1 MKASDLVTT
10 SEQKVLAGERLLF
23 TEQTDAVNTGLV
35 NSADK
40 SGSVLKDRQL
50 PTGGPSSTG
59 RRPPMADGPQP
70 PRGRRDPAGG
80 WRTVSDGQAKNP
92 NAPDASLT
100 AQTHRHMAAAMGKR
114 TAATAAGAVV
124 HNTLQ
129 DTELD
134 DADNLYYET
143 KGTVSGAK
151 AVYRAIR
158 KRLGASPQPTGT
170 RAASRGVDGVL
181 RDGPHGPA
189 NSRRTIPTQGNPL
202 GGLSEKKYLNRAAD
216 PAAVKRRAQAAG
228 YVKRRTYQ
236 AAAKNAAA
244 AASKTAAAHSATTA
258 GLKGA
263 AGGGL
268 KAVAGAFGGLLA
280 PLLGILLVVVFIA
293 VLGGA
298 SGSST
303 QQQNQVSLNG
313 LSGVQLEVATAL
325 SQAGYGPVQIASIM
339 GNIQGESGWDPTV
352 GDASSGYGLYQFT
365 GSSYTAFAN
374 WCDANGKQKDSATAQ
389 TEYIASNLQGLWGTA
404 LHNSG
409 YYGAITDYAGKDVS
423 YEAWQSST
431 DVGFATYAFMACYER
446 PRSDVAPSSFTEDR
460 LPAAQ
465 QFYALLT
472 GGAGGLGEDYANA
485 DETGKAIV
493 NAALVTPWPGADLCA
508 TWVSHVYQQA
518 GLGYPTGNGNSILAG
533 YATSSD
539 WANIKVGQII
549 SAQYG
554 SGSAGAIYGHTGI
567 YIGDGKVMDS
577 ISSGI
582 RTSSLTDWI
591 AENGRGWVV
600 YGWPW

>member
-1 MKASDLVTT
+1 MIMKLVQSILTKNPCYTAGRKITVKGLMLHSVGCPQPKASVFINSWNSPSYGNACVHGFIDGNDGTVY
-10 SEQKVLAGERLLF
+10 
-23 TEQTDAVNTGLV
+23 QTLPWNHRGWHCG
-35 NSADK
+35 
-40 SGSVLKDRQL
+40 SGSKGSGNNTHIGVE
-50 PTGGPSSTG
+50 
-59 RRPPMADGPQP
+59 MCE
-70 PRGRRDPAGG
+70 PACIKY
-80 WRTVSDGQAKNP
+80 T
-92 NAPDASLT
+92 
-100 AQTHRHMAAAMGKR
+100 
-114 TAATAAGAVV
+114 
-124 HNTLQ
+124 
-129 DTELD
+129 
-134 DADNLYYET
+134 
-143 KGTVSGAK
+143 SGANFTCSD
-151 AVYRAIR
+151 
-158 KRLGASPQPTGT
+158 L
-170 RAASRGVDGVL
+170 
-181 RDGPHGPA
+181 
-189 NSRRTIPTQGNPL
+189 
-202 GGLSEKKYLNRAAD
+202 
-216 PAAVKRRAQAAG
+216 PAARAVAE
-228 YVKRRTYQ
+228 RTYQ

-404 LHNSG
+404 LHESG

>member
-1 MKASDLVTT
+1 MKASDFVTT
-10 SEQKVLAGERLLF
+10 SEQKVAASERLLF
-23 TEQTDAVNTGLV
+23 TEQTDAVNTGIV
-35 NSADK
+35 DSADK
-40 SGSVLKDRQL
+40 KGVSALNGASAIRKAAKAGMGNAVL
-50 PTGGPSSTG
+50 
-59 RRPPMADGPQP
+59 
-70 PRGRRDPAGG
+70 
-80 WRTVSDGQAKNP
+80 
-92 NAPDASLT
+92 
-100 AQTHRHMAAAMGKR
+100 
-114 TAATAAGAVV
+114 AATAKSHGDRTAESESGDTGESGGRTIRTRFGNGA
-124 HNTLQ
+124 
-129 DTELD
+129 
-134 DADNLYYET
+134 
-143 KGTVSGAK
+143 KGAAKGLAAK
-151 AVYRAIR
+151 AVHSTLEGSELEGVDDAYYKGKAVV
-158 KRLGASPQPTGT
+158 
-170 RAASRGVDGVL
+170 RAARYVKGRLSASKAKRTLSLDG
-181 RDGPHGPA
+181 RD
-189 NSRRTIPTQGNPL
+189 PTQPGNSL
-202 GGLSEKKYLNRAAD
+202 GGLSEKKYLKKAAD

-404 LHNSG
+404 LHESG

-446 PRSDVAPSSFTEDR
+446 PRSDVAPSSFAENR

>member
-1 MKASDLVTT
+1 M
-10 SEQKVLAGERLLF
+10 
-23 TEQTDAVNTGLV
+23 
-35 NSADK
+35 
-40 SGSVLKDRQL
+40 
-50 PTGGPSSTG
+50 
-59 RRPPMADGPQP
+59 
-70 PRGRRDPAGG
+70 
-80 WRTVSDGQAKNP
+80 
-92 NAPDASLT
+92 
-100 AQTHRHMAAAMGKR
+100 
-114 TAATAAGAVV
+114 
-124 HNTLQ
+124 
-129 DTELD
+129 
-134 DADNLYYET
+134 
-143 KGTVSGAK
+143 
-151 AVYRAIR
+151 
-158 KRLGASPQPTGT
+158 
-170 RAASRGVDGVL
+170 
-181 RDGPHGPA
+181 
-189 NSRRTIPTQGNPL
+189 
-202 GGLSEKKYLNRAAD
+202 
-216 PAAVKRRAQAAG
+216 
-228 YVKRRTYQ
+228 
-236 AAAKNAAA
+236 
-244 AASKTAAAHSATTA
+244 
-258 GLKGA
+258 
-263 AGGGL
+263 
-268 KAVAGAFGGLLA
+268 
-280 PLLGILLVVVFIA
+280 
-293 VLGGA
+293 
-298 SGSST
+298 
-303 QQQNQVSLNG
+303 
-313 LSGVQLEVATAL
+313 
-325 SQAGYGPVQIASIM
+325 QIASIM

-404 LHNSG
+404 LHESG

>member
-1 MKASDLVTT
+1 MKASDFVTT
-10 SEQKVLAGERLLF
+10 SEQKVAASERLLF
-23 TEQTDAVNTGLV
+23 TEQTDAVNTGIV
-35 NSADK
+35 DSADK
-40 SGSVLKDRQL
+40 KGVSALNGASAVRKAAKAGMGNAVLAATSKARSDRAAGQG
-50 PTGGPSSTG
+50 TGGTGLPDDTGESGGHTFRTRLRNGAKGSAKGLAAKAVHSTLEGSELEGVDDAYYKGKAVVRAAKYVKG
-59 RRPPMADGPQP
+59 RLSASKAKRTLPLD
-70 PRGRRDPAGG
+70 RRDP
-80 WRTVSDGQAKNP
+80 T
-92 NAPDASLT
+92 
-100 AQTHRHMAAAMGKR
+100 
-114 TAATAAGAVV
+114 
-124 HNTLQ
+124 
-129 DTELD
+129 
-134 DADNLYYET
+134 
-143 KGTVSGAK
+143 
-151 AVYRAIR
+151 
-158 KRLGASPQPTGT
+158 QPG
-170 RAASRGVDGVL
+170 S
-181 RDGPHGPA
+181 
-189 NSRRTIPTQGNPL
+189 PL
-202 GGLSEKKYLNRAAD
+202 GGLSEKKYLKKAAD
-216 PAAVKRRAQAAG
+216 PTAMRRRAQAAG

-244 AASKTAAAHSATTA
+244 AASRTAAHSAATA

-313 LSGVQLEVATAL
+313 LSGVQLEVAQVL
-325 SQAGYGPVQIASIM
+325 SQAGYGPVQIAAVM

-446 PRSDVAPSSFTEDR
+446 PRSDVAPSSFTENR

>member
-1 MKASDLVTT
+1 MKASDFVTT
-10 SEQKVLAGERLLF
+10 SEQKVAASERLLF
-23 TEQTDAVNTGLV
+23 TEQTDAVNTGIV
-35 NSADK
+35 DSADK
-40 SGSVLKDRQL
+40 KGVSALNGASAVRKAAKAGVSNAVL
-50 PTGGPSSTG
+50 
-59 RRPPMADGPQP
+59 ADTSKS
-70 PRGRRDPAGG
+70 R
-80 WRTVSDGQAKNP
+80 SD
-92 NAPDASLT
+92 
-100 AQTHRHMAAAMGKR
+100 H
-114 TAATAAGAVV
+114 AAGQGTGLPDEIGESGGRTLGTRFKNGAKGAAKGLAAKAV
-124 HNTLQ
+124 HGTLEG
-129 DTELD
+129 TELEG
-134 DADNLYYET
+134 ADNLYY
-143 KGTVSGAK
+143 KGK
-151 AVYRAIR
+151 AVV
-158 KRLGASPQPTGT
+158 
-170 RAASRGVDGVL
+170 RAAGYIKGRLSASKAKRTPALDG
-181 RDGPHGPA
+181 RDPA
-189 NSRRTIPTQGNPL
+189 QPGSPL
-202 GGLSEKKYLNRAAD
+202 GGLSEKKYLKKAAD
-216 PAAVKRRAQAAG
+216 PAAAKRKAQAAG
-228 YVKRRTYQ
+228 YAKRRTYQ
-236 AAAKNAAA
+236 TAAKNAAA
-244 AASKTAAAHSATTA
+244 SAAKSSAHAATA
-258 GLKGA
+258 GFKGASTA

-268 KAVAGAFGGLLA
+268 KAILAGMGGALA
-280 PLLGILLVVVFIA
+280 PILGILALLMLFLLLA
-293 VLGGA
+293 GGA
-298 SGSST
+298 AGGKAATSNSSDL
-303 QQQNQVSLNG
+303 NINSLTG
-313 LSGVQLEVATAL
+313 IQREVAQAL

-404 LHNSG
+404 LHESG

-493 NAALVTPWPGADLCA
+493 NAALATPWPGADLCA

>member
-80 WRTVSDGQAKNP
+80 WRTISDVQAKNP

-134 DADNLYYET
+134 GADNLYYET

-151 AVYRAIR
+151 AV
-158 KRLGASPQPTGT
+158 
-170 RAASRGVDGVL
+170 
-181 RDGPHGPA
+181 
-189 NSRRTIPTQGNPL
+189 
-202 GGLSEKKYLNRAAD
+202 
-216 PAAVKRRAQAAG
+216 
-228 YVKRRTYQ
+228 
-236 AAAKNAAA
+236 
-244 AASKTAAAHSATTA
+244 
-258 GLKGA
+258 
-263 AGGGL
+263 
-268 KAVAGAFGGLLA
+268 
-280 PLLGILLVVVFIA
+280 
-293 VLGGA
+293 
-298 SGSST
+298 
-303 QQQNQVSLNG
+303 
-313 LSGVQLEVATAL
+313 
-325 SQAGYGPVQIASIM
+325 
-339 GNIQGESGWDPTV
+339 
-352 GDASSGYGLYQFT
+352 
-365 GSSYTAFAN
+365 
-374 WCDANGKQKDSATAQ
+374 
-389 TEYIASNLQGLWGTA
+389 
-404 LHNSG
+404 
-409 YYGAITDYAGKDVS
+409 
-423 YEAWQSST
+423 
-431 DVGFATYAFMACYER
+431 
-446 PRSDVAPSSFTEDR
+446 
-460 LPAAQ
+460 
-465 QFYALLT
+465 
-472 GGAGGLGEDYANA
+472 YANA

>member
-1 MKASDLVTT
+1 MKASDFVTT
-10 SEQKVLAGERLLF
+10 SEQKVAASERLLF
-23 TEQTDAVNTGLV
+23 TEQTDAVNTGIV
-35 NSADK
+35 DSADK
-40 SGSVLKDRQL
+40 KGVSALNGASAIRKAAKAGMGNAVLAATSEKHSDRAAGQG
-50 PTGGPSSTG
+50 TGGTG
-59 RRPPMADGPQP
+59 LPDGTGESG
-70 PRGRRDPAGG
+70 GRTF
-80 WRTVSDGQAKNP
+80 RTRLGNGAKG
-92 NAPDASLT
+92 
-100 AQTHRHMAAAMGKR
+100 AA
-114 TAATAAGAVV
+114 
-124 HNTLQ
+124 
-129 DTELD
+129 
-134 DADNLYYET
+134 
-143 KGTVSGAK
+143 KGFAAK
-151 AVYRAIR
+151 AVHSTLEGSELEGVDDAYYKGKA
-158 KRLGASPQPTGT
+158 AV
-170 RAASRGVDGVL
+170 RAARYVKGRLSASKAKRTLSLDG
-181 RDGPHGPA
+181 RD
-189 NSRRTIPTQGNPL
+189 PTQPGSPL
-202 GGLSEKKYLNRAAD
+202 GGLSEKKYLKKAAD

-404 LHNSG
+404 LHESG